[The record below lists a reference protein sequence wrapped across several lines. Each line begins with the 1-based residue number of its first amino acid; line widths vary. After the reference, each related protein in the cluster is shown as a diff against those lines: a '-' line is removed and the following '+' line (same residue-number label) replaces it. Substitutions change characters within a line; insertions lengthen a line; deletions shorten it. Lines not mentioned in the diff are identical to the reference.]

1 MFDVTVDPLLDVTV
15 DPLLDVT
22 VDPLLDV
29 TVGPLLDVTVDPL
42 LDVTVDHSF
51 SKGLLSMTT
60 KVLLLLWLCLLF
72 NVTDHIIIQIV
83 HFVDSVAFSFSLIP
97 YQASTAE

>member
-1 MFDVTVDPLLDVTV
+1 MFDVIVELSLDVTV

-22 VDPLLDV
+22 VDPLF
-29 TVGPLLDVTVDPL
+29 DVTVDPL
-42 LDVTVDHSF
+42 LDVTVDYSY
-51 SKGLLSMTT
+51 SNGLLSMTT

-83 HFVDSVAFSFSLIP
+83 HFVDSVAFLFSLITP
-97 YQASTAE
+97 LSG